1 MTHTMASALLRD
13 PPAATPDGSSLA
25 LHLVATGA
33 ILPDAAAAQ
42 PLTGAEF
49 AELESMLATL
59 RQRLKLTPRWE
70 FCEGFMAALVCCRR
84 RMEPEEYLPVLLTAD
99 GARLPL
105 EAVFSHAPL
114 QQRFLQLW
122 TRRWE
127 VVRLALDRKITA
139 LDDTGAYQ
147 PEVLDAR
154 AAALNGPA
162 DTVNRHLPAFGQL
175 WALGFMA
182 AVNTWPEEWAGPR
195 NKAAQHWRST
205 ALELLQA
212 LTLDD
217 TDEPTLCAFEDA
229 QGPPTVSVRRM
240 KAFGDAIWAV
250 YNLRDTWRQLG
261 PRIATVHAA
270 AAPGRNDP
278 CSCGS
283 GKKYKKCCHQAAKG

>member
-1 MTHTMASALLRD
+1 MQSTSTLLRD
-13 PPAATPDGSSLA
+13 PHPATAAATTD
-25 LHLVATGA
+25 AT
-33 ILPDAAAAQ
+33 
-42 PLTGAEF
+42 PLSTAEF
-49 AELESMLATL
+49 AELEDMLATL
-59 RQRLKLTPRWE
+59 RQRLKLTPHWE

-84 RMEPEEYLPVLLTAD
+84 RMEAEEYLPVLLTAD

-105 EAVFSHAPL
+105 EAVFEQPAL

-122 TRRWE
+122 SRRWTAISQ
-127 VVRLALDRKITA
+127 ALDRKITA
-139 LDDTGAYQ
+139 LDDAGAYQ

-154 AAALNGPA
+154 AAALGESALPT
-162 DTVNRHLPAFGQL
+162 DVVDLRLPAFGQL

-182 AVNTWPEEWAGPR
+182 AVNAWPEEWAGPR

-205 ALELLQA
+205 TLDLLQA

-217 TDEPTLCAFEDA
+217 SDPPTLCAFEDA

-240 KAFGDAIWAV
+240 RAFGDAIWAV
-250 YNLRDTWRQLG
+250 YNMRDTWRQLG

-270 AAPGRNDP
+270 AAPGRNAP

-283 GKKYKKCCHQAAKG
+283 GKKFKKCCGAGA